1 MRLGGDE
8 NGKAGMAGGA
18 SGEESGEESEE
29 ESAEEEEEIEEEEGG
44 DEDSGDEGGGEDE
57 AERQRAYRVLQE
69 DKLAF
74 EKKLEEYYKL
84 DYEDM
89 VGDLPT
95 RFKYTQVREEG
106 RVGCTLLAKTQLVN
120 RC

>member
-1 MRLGGDE
+1 MRLGGKE
-8 NGKAGMAGGA
+8 NGTAEMVGDSG
-18 SGEESGEESEE
+18 GEESGEESEE
-29 ESAEEEEEIEEEEGG
+29 DNADEEEENEEEEGG

-57 AERQRAYRVLQE
+57 EERQRAYRVLQE

-95 RFKYTQVREEG
+95 RFKYTQVRKEG
-106 RVGCTLLAKTQLVN
+106 LGCCVLLGA
-120 RC
+120 